1 MPNQRYS
8 HYTNPM
14 LHQPG
19 PPVSQIMSPDGVQF
33 HQPVQTQGQYVQT
46 EVQPDNK
53 GWSILRNAFSIFF
66 LDSEAEKRSWSDWI
80 FNVSKSMTST
90 VGNMT
95 YTVVS
100 YVDPREYF
108 KPKKPVLPV

>member
-19 PPVSQIMSPDGVQF
+19 PPVSKIRSPDGVQF

-46 EVQPDNK
+46 EVQPDTK
-53 GWSILRNAFSIFF
+53 GLFLLENTISILLKTLRQ
-66 LDSEAEKRSWSDWI
+66 KSDPGQNGYLM
-80 FNVSKSMTST
+80 F
-90 VGNMT
+90 
-95 YTVVS
+95 
-100 YVDPREYF
+100 
-108 KPKKPVLPV
+108 PKV

>member
-1 MPNQRYS
+1 MVTLNISFRDFLVFNPVRGVDMPNQRYS

-46 EVQPDNK
+46 EVQPDTK
-53 GWSILRNAFSIFF
+53 GWFILRN
-66 LDSEAEKRSWSDWI
+66 
-80 FNVSKSMTST
+80 
-90 VGNMT
+90 
-95 YTVVS
+95 
-100 YVDPREYF
+100 
-108 KPKKPVLPV
+108 